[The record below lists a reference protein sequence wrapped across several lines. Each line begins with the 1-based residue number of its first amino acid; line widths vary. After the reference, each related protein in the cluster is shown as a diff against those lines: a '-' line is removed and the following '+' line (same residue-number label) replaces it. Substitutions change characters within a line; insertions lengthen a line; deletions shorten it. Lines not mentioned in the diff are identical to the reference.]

1 MPGNVSQWR
10 MEIVNF
16 HNSTLNFLCGCA
28 FYLGK
33 SLMVITYILHVTLF
47 KDIVNLTLLLLL
59 FLFVCLFVFAVFRK
73 KG

>member
-16 HNSTLNFLCGCA
+16 HNSTLNFLCGCV

-59 FLFVCLFVFAVFRK
+59 FLFVRLFVFAVFRK